1 MVRKL
6 IVGVTGT
13 HSTGKTTFCNEL
25 QQKLKTH
32 DIAVAMVP
40 SFGKL
45 AVQLNIPVLHEHTY
59 DSTIWFINKTIEAQ
73 AHTSNNSTVVLVD
86 RPVIDAFAYWRAA
99 IDHRRVPM
107 CEVELAKLRDV
118 VEQQIPI
125 YNYLVATEIDQT
137 IPIAPNRN
145 NDQIFRKNVDKHLKD
160 TLQNLKIHHHIL
172 STSNRSSVL
181 NGLTEG
187 ILNDLG
193 KL

>member
-25 QQKLKTH
+25 RQKLETH
-32 DIAVAMVP
+32 AIATAMVP

-45 AVQLNIPVLHEHTY
+45 AVQLNIPVLHQHTY

-73 AHTSNNSTVVLVD
+73 SHASHKSTVVLVD

-107 CEVELAKLRDV
+107 CEVELTKLRDI
-118 VEQQIPI
+118 VEQQTPI
-125 YNYLVATEIDQT
+125 YNYLVATEIDHN
-137 IPIAPNRN
+137 IPIAPNRD
-145 NDQIFRKNVDKHLKD
+145 NDQMFRTSVDKHLKD
-160 TLQNLKIHHHIL
+160 TLQDLRIHHHIL
-172 STSNRSSVL
+172 SSSNRSAVL
-181 NGLTEG
+181 NGLMEG

-193 KL
+193 KV